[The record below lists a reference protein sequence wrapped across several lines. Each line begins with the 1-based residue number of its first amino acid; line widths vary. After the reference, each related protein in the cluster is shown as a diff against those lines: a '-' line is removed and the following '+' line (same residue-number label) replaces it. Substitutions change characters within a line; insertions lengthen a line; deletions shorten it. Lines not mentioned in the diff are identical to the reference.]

1 MSLLHLY
8 RKPALSL
15 EKKNELLSTARR
27 SLSPEI
33 KDIETEYCFNI
44 EATSPLT
51 DEEIGILRWLLAET
65 FEPENFSDE
74 SFLICNPPI
83 PPLVKGAKAGLSE
96 NSPPTHPSP
105 PMGEGKGGGES
116 FSTRHCLFEVG
127 PRMNFT
133 TAWSTNAVSVCNACG
148 LTKIIRIER
157 SRRYKLVFEE
167 RVRGFKDSKIQVPKS
182 HSLESLTA
190 RPLESFLELIHDRMT
205 ECPYPER
212 LSTFETGIKPEP
224 VYIVPLIEEGKE
236 ALMKLNT
243 EMGLG
248 LDEVDLEYYYNLFVR
263 DLGRNPT
270 NVECFDLG
278 QSNSEHSRHWFF
290 KGRLIIDGK
299 EMPYAL
305 MDIIKYPLRANPCN
319 SIIAFKDNSS
329 GIRGYGILTIIPE
342 CPDSPSR
349 FVDARVNYHIIFT
362 AETHNFPTGVAPF
375 PGAETG
381 TGGRIRDIHATG
393 RGSLVLAGTAAYC
406 VGNLQ
411 MPGYPLPWEDPS
423 FEYPPNLASPLQ
435 IELEASNGASD
446 YGNKFGEPVI
456 QGFTRSFGMRL
467 PDGER
472 REWIK
477 PIMFTGGIGQIDN
490 RHIRKEEPQKGRL
503 VVKIGGPAYRIGIG
517 GGAASSMIQGENLA
531 ELDFSAV
538 QRGDAEM
545 EQKVNRVIRAC
556 VEMGDENPVVSI
568 HDQGAGGNCNVVK
581 EIIYPAGAKLEVRN
595 IQLGDNTLSVLEIW
609 GAEYQEQD
617 ALLLQP
623 HRTDDFFALCKRE
636 KVPCSI
642 IGNITGDGF
651 IVLHDETD
659 GSAPVNLELS
669 KVLGD
674 MLQKTFNI
682 KRIKPELESL
692 KIPPFSPLLKGGEG
706 GITVRKALER
716 VLRLVSVGSKRFLTS
731 KVDRSVTG
739 LIAQQQC
746 VGPFQLT
753 LSNVSVISQSHFGL
767 TGAAISLGEQ
777 PIKGLID
784 PAAMARMSVAEAITN
799 IVWAKVSALE
809 DIKCSGNWMWAA
821 KLPGEG
827 ARLYDAAVAMRD
839 LMIELGI
846 AIDGGKDSLS
856 MAAMVIDL
864 SGKRE
869 MVKSPGSL
877 VISAY
882 VTCPDIT
889 KVISP
894 DIKRPGESR
903 LLYIDLGKGKYRI
916 GGTALAHVY
925 GQVGNESPDLDDPEL
940 LKYTFNAIQKLISE
954 ELILSGHDRSDG
966 GLITSLLEMAFG
978 GNCGMEINMM
988 QDAGY
993 MMQDKEYSNRAS
1005 CIMNRV
1011 SDPFSLLFSEELGL
1025 VVEYLTDK
1033 EDEVVSVLKN
1043 FHVPYQIIG
1052 KTLSQKEIIIKFNS
1066 DIILKE
1072 DMRVLR
1078 DIWEETSYQLDRLQ
1092 ATPECVDEERKVNF
1106 DRKGPEY
1113 VLTFT
1118 PQNPLESPHTPLWKR
1133 DNPTKSPFIKGG
1145 LEGDYKGGLGGLKV
1159 IKLKVAII
1167 REEGSNGDREMASA
1181 FYQAGFE
1188 TWDVTMTDLLA
1199 RKVNLGE
1206 FKGIAFVGG
1215 FSYADVLDSAKGWAG
1230 VIRFNKRFYEQFQ
1243 RFYERPD
1250 TFSLGVCNGCQ
1261 LMALL
1266 GWVPWK
1272 GISDRI
1278 QPKFIRNKSDR
1289 FESRFSTVHV
1299 LPSPA
1304 IMLKGME
1311 GSTLGIW
1318 VAHGDGRV
1326 YFPDKGTLQEV
1337 IEKGLA
1343 PIRFVDDNGEFT
1355 ETYPFNPNG
1364 SPFGITSL
1372 CSRDGR
1378 HLAMMPHP
1386 ERTFLKWQW
1395 LYMPEEWKKN
1405 LEASPW
1411 LRMFQNAREWC
1422 ES

>member
-8 RKPALSL
+8 RKPALSP
-15 EKKNELLSTARR
+15 EKKNELLSIAQQNV
-27 SLSPEI
+27 SPEI

-51 DEEIGILRWLLAET
+51 DEETGILRWLLAET
-65 FEPENFSDE
+65 CEPENFSDR

-83 PPLVKGAKAGLSE
+83 
-96 NSPPTHPSP
+96 HPSP
-105 PMGEGKGGGES
+105 SRGEGKGEGESES
-116 FSTRHCLFEVG
+116 FSIRHPSLVTGYCLLEVG

-148 LTKIIRIER
+148 LTKVIRIER
-157 SRRYKLVFEE
+157 SRRYKLICSMQSPPHPPLSKGGQ
-167 RVRGFKDSKIQVPKS
+167 RGGRSSPLQPSTF
-182 HSLESLTA
+182 SLQ
-190 RPLESFLELIHDRMT
+190 PFLELIHDRMT

-224 VYIVPLIEEGKE
+224 VYIVPLIKKGKE

-248 LDEVDLEYYYNLFVR
+248 LDEVDIEYYYNLFVR
-263 DLGRNPT
+263 DMGRNPT

-329 GIRGYGILTIIPE
+329 GIRGYEILTIIPE
-342 CPDSPSR
+342 RPDKPSR
-349 FVDARVNYHIIFT
+349 FIDAMVNYHIIFT

-381 TGGRIRDIHATG
+381 TGGRIRDVHATG
-393 RGSLVLAGTAAYC
+393 RGSLVIAGTAAYC

-411 MPGYPLPWEDPS
+411 MPGYPLPWEDSS

-435 IELEASNGASD
+435 IEIEASNGASD

-467 PDGER
+467 PGGER

-477 PIMFTGGIGQIDN
+477 PIMFTGGVGQIDN
-490 RHIRKEEPQKGRL
+490 RHIRKKEPQKGML

-517 GGAASSMIQGENLA
+517 GGAASSMIQGENIA

-556 VEMGDENPVVSI
+556 VEMGDENPIASI

-581 EIIYPAGAKLEVRN
+581 EIIYPAGAKVEIRN
-595 IQLGDNTLSVLEIW
+595 ILLGDNTLSVLEIW

-623 HRTDDFFALCKRE
+623 DRTEEFLALCGRE
-636 KVPCSI
+636 KVSCSF
-642 IGNITGDGF
+642 IGNITGDGY
-651 IVLHDETD
+651 IVLYDETD
-659 GSAPVNLELS
+659 GSTPVNLDLS

-674 MLQKTFNI
+674 MPQKTFNI
-682 KRIKPELESL
+682 ERIQPRLEPL
-692 KIPPFSPLLKGGEG
+692 KIPPYPPLLKGGEG
-706 GITVRKALER
+706 GITVRGALER
-716 VLRLVSVGSKRFLTS
+716 VLRLVSVSSKRFLTN

-746 VGPFQLT
+746 VGPLQLT
-753 LSNVSVISQSHFGL
+753 LSNVAIISQSHFGL
-767 TGAAISLGEQ
+767 TGAAIAIGEQ

-827 ARLYDAAVAMRD
+827 AGLYDAAVAMRD

-846 AIDGGKDSLS
+846 AIDGGKDSIS
-856 MAAMVIDL
+856 MAAMVIDS

-869 MVKSPGSL
+869 IVKSPGSL

-925 GQVGNESPDLDDPEL
+925 GQIGNESPDLDDPQL
-940 LKYTFNAIQKLISE
+940 LKRIFNSMQRFISE
-954 ELILSGHDRSDG
+954 SLILSGHDRSDG
-966 GLITSLLEMAFG
+966 GLITMLLEMAFG
-978 GNCGMEINMM
+978 GNCGIKINIEVKKIRSSENKKSHLHNISKS
-988 QDAGY
+988 QLL
-993 MMQDKEYSNRAS
+993 
-1005 CIMNRV
+1005 
-1011 SDPFSLLFSEELGL
+1011 SLLFSEEPGM
-1025 VVEYLTDK
+1025 VIEYLPENEDK
-1033 EDEVVSVLKN
+1033 ITVNLKDN
-1043 FHVPYQIIG
+1043 EIPYQIIG
-1052 KTLSQKEIIIKFNS
+1052 NTIVENEINISINGHS
-1066 DIILKE
+1066 VLKE
-1072 DMRVLR
+1072 DMRILR

-1092 ATPECVDEERKVNF
+1092 ANPECVDEERKVNF

-1113 VLTFT
+1113 VLTFN
-1118 PQNPLESPHTPLWKR
+1118 PQNPPL
-1133 DNPTKSPFIKGG
+1133 PSFAKGG
-1145 LEGDYKGGLGGLKV
+1145 VGGLRD
-1159 IKLKVAII
+1159 IKPKVAII
-1167 REEGSNGDREMASA
+1167 REEGSNGDREMNSA

-1188 TWDVTMTDLLA
+1188 VWDVTITDFLENRISLDDF
-1199 RKVNLGE
+1199 R
-1206 FKGIAFVGG
+1206 GIAFVGG

-1230 VIRFNKRFYEQFQ
+1230 VIRFNKRLYEQFQ
-1243 RFYERPD
+1243 KFYERPD
-1250 TFSLGVCNGCQ
+1250 IFSLGVCNGCQ

-1266 GWVPWK
+1266 GWVPWI
-1272 GISDRI
+1272 GIPDTI
-1278 QPKFIRNKSDR
+1278 QPRFIQNKSGK
-1289 FESRFSTVHV
+1289 FESRFSTVHI

-1318 VAHGDGRV
+1318 VAHGEGRL
-1326 YFPDKGTLQEV
+1326 YFPDKNVMDNVLN
-1337 IEKGLA
+1337 KYLA
-1343 PIRFVDDNGEFT
+1343 PIRFVDDNREFT

-1364 SPFGITSL
+1364 SPLGITSL
-1372 CSRDGR
+1372 CSPDGK

-1395 LYMPEEWKKN
+1395 AYMPEDWKKN
-1405 LEASPW
+1405 LKASPW
-1411 LRMFQNAREWC
+1411 LKMFQNAREWC
-1422 ES
+1422 ER